1 MSALTFK
8 GFLKRYLSD
17 LSLTKTYSPFKLEKE
32 LNENLRLLEPLVLY
46 IKLTMKSEQI
56 DKFRDSRL
64 IAALFEFEKIEDI
77 EETLENKLLREPY
90 QKVYNSYLVKK
101 KRMDNELHTKTLLLK
116 KIRTIQQQKQISN
129 YRIYTDLKMNQG
141 NVNDFLTNGNVS
153 KLSLSSVEKIFD
165 YVMFV

>member
-1 MSALTFK
+1 
-8 GFLKRYLSD
+8 
-17 LSLTKTYSPFKLEKE
+17 
-32 LNENLRLLEPLVLY
+32 
-46 IKLTMKSEQI
+46 
-56 DKFRDSRL
+56 
-64 IAALFEFEKIEDI
+64 
-77 EETLENKLLREPY
+77 
-90 QKVYNSYLVKK
+90 
-101 KRMDNELHTKTLLLK
+101 MDNELHTKTLVLK